1 MPIFEKTIKLKKMIK
16 LDDNYKIDVDTTHG
30 LILKFEG
37 EEKEISYKDKEGVE
51 KTKLKAPT
59 DAWFFPSLGMTLKRY
74 CQESKKSVSN
84 LEELLVL
91 LEKIDS
97 NISDLNRVYA
107 KGGEIFTTK

>member
-1 MPIFEKTIKLKKMIK
+1 MIK
-16 LDDNYKIDVDTTHG
+16 LDKNYKIDVDTTHG
-30 LILKFEG
+30 FILKFEG